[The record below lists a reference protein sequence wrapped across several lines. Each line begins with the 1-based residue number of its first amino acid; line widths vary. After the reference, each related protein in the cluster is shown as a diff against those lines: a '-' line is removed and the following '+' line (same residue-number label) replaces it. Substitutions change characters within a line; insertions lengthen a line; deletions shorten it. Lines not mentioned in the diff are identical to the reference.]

1 MNIKGAYRSLSLTII
16 LYDKIIKGENV
27 AKKENLEQEEDL
39 EIEEDQSEVKEEN
52 PSDSKEESSQDEE
65 EEEETSPEE
74 ESEDDEL
81 AKLKKD
87 LEEKDEENVELK
99 SHIQRLQ
106 ADFDNFRKQGEKQ
119 KQDLIRFANE
129 GLILKF
135 IDIYEDMERA
145 LENSTNEEE
154 LKEGLELIYSKMKN
168 TLEKEGVE
176 EIPAVGE
183 KFDPFKHEA
192 LLTVDSPDH
201 ENNEIVDELMKGYT
215 LKDKVIKYSKVRV
228 CKKAKKEE

>member
-1 MNIKGAYRSLSLTII
+1 M
-16 LYDKIIKGENV
+16 
-27 AKKENLEQEEDL
+27 AKKNKTEKTEEGKIDDEDQLKLQEE
-39 EIEEDQSEVKEEN
+39 KEEN
-52 PSDSKEESSQDEE
+52 PSESKEDSSQDEDDKE
-65 EEEETSPEE
+65 EPSNEDEC
-74 ESEDDEL
+74 EDDKL
-81 AKLKKD
+81 AKLNED
-87 LEEKDEENVELK
+87 LERKDEEIIELK

-119 KQDLIRFANE
+119 KQDLIRYANE
-129 GLILKF
+129 GLIVKF

-154 LKEGLELIYSKMKN
+154 IREGLELIYSKMKN

-228 CKKAKKEE
+228 CKKSKKE

>member
-1 MNIKGAYRSLSLTII
+1 M
-16 LYDKIIKGENV
+16 
-27 AKKENLEQEEDL
+27 AKKNETKKTEE
-39 EIEEDQSEVKEEN
+39 EIDEEDQSKLQDKEES
-52 PSDSKEESSQDEE
+52 PSESKEESSQEEDGEDEPSKE
-65 EEEETSPEE
+65 DED
-74 ESEDDEL
+74 SELD
-81 AKLKKD
+81 KLNKD
-87 LEEKDEENVELK
+87 LERKDEEIIELK

-119 KQDLIRFANE
+119 KQDLIRYANG
-129 GLILKF
+129 GLIVKF
-135 IDIYEDMERA
+135 LDIYEDMERA
-145 LENSTNEEE
+145 LENSSNEEE
-154 LKEGLELIYSKMKN
+154 LREGLELIYSKMKN

-192 LLTVDSPDH
+192 LLTVDSPNH
-201 ENNEIVDELMKGYT
+201 ENNVIVDELMKGYT

>member
-1 MNIKGAYRSLSLTII
+1 M
-16 LYDKIIKGENV
+16 
-27 AKKENLEQEEDL
+27 AKKNETKKTEE
-39 EIEEDQSEVKEEN
+39 EIDDEDQSKLQEDIEES
-52 PSDSKEESSQDEE
+52 PSESKEESSKEEDGEDEPSKE
-65 EEEETSPEE
+65 DED
-74 ESEDDEL
+74 SELD
-81 AKLKKD
+81 KLNKD
-87 LEEKDEENVELK
+87 LERKDEEIIELK

-119 KQDLIRFANE
+119 KQDLIRYANE
-129 GLILKF
+129 GLIVKF
-135 IDIYEDMERA
+135 LDIYEDMERA
-145 LENSTNEEE
+145 LENSSNEEE
-154 LKEGLELIYSKMKN
+154 LRKGLELIYSKMKN

>member
-1 MNIKGAYRSLSLTII
+1 M
-16 LYDKIIKGENV
+16 
-27 AKKENLEQEEDL
+27 AKKEKKEKGEELD
-39 EIEEDQSEVKEEN
+39 IDEEDQSKIQEDENLEKSSEDKE
-52 PSDSKEESSQDEE
+52 DSSKTEDEESEV
-65 EEEETSPEE
+65 E
-74 ESEDDEL
+74 ESEDEIT
-81 AKLKKD
+81 KLNKT
-87 LEEKDEENVELK
+87 LEEKDEEIIELK

-106 ADFDNFRKQGEKQ
+106 ADFDNFRKQNDKQ
-119 KQDLIRFANE
+119 KQDLIRYANE
-129 GLILKF
+129 GLIVKF
-135 IDIYEDMERA
+135 IDVYEDMERA

-154 LKEGLELIYSKMKN
+154 IREGLELIYSKMKN

-228 CKKAKKEE
+228 CKKAKK

>member
-1 MNIKGAYRSLSLTII
+1 M
-16 LYDKIIKGENV
+16 
-27 AKKENLEQEEDL
+27 AKKEKEEKGEDL
-39 EIEEDQSEVKEEN
+39 DIEEKDESKVKDEKEET
-52 PSDSKEESSQDEE
+52 PSESKEESSQEE
-65 EEEETSPEE
+65 EC
-74 ESEDDEL
+74 EDDEL

-87 LEEKDEENVELK
+87 LEEKDEEIIELK

-106 ADFDNFRKQGEKQ
+106 ADFDNFRKQNDKQ
-119 KQDLIRFANE
+119 KQDLIKFANE
-129 GLILKF
+129 GLIVKF
-135 IDIYEDMERA
+135 LDVYEDMERA

-154 LKEGLELIYSKMKN
+154 LREGLELIYSKMKN

-228 CKKAKKEE
+228 CKKAKKE

>member
-1 MNIKGAYRSLSLTII
+1 M
-16 LYDKIIKGENV
+16 
-27 AKKENLEQEEDL
+27 AKKNKTEKSEEEKIDD
-39 EIEEDQSEVKEEN
+39 EDQSKLQEEKEEN
-52 PSDSKEESSQDEE
+52 PSESKEDSSQDEDGKE
-65 EEEETSPEE
+65 EPSKEDEC
-74 ESEDDEL
+74 EDDQL
-81 AKLKKD
+81 AKLNED
-87 LEEKDEENVELK
+87 LERKDEEIIELK
-99 SHIQRLQ
+99 SHLQRLQ

-119 KQDLIRFANE
+119 KQDLIRYANE
-129 GLILKF
+129 GLIVKF

-154 LKEGLELIYSKMKN
+154 IREGLELIYSKMKN

-228 CKKAKKEE
+228 CKKAKKE

>member
-1 MNIKGAYRSLSLTII
+1 M
-16 LYDKIIKGENV
+16 
-27 AKKENLEQEEDL
+27 AKKEKKEKGEDL
-39 EIEEDQSEVKEEN
+39 AIDEDDQSNIQEDEKLEK
-52 PSDSKEESSQDEE
+52 PS
-65 EEEETSPEE
+65 EE
-74 ESEDDEL
+74 ESEDENEEGKDEKSEEEDDEL
-81 AKLKKD
+81 AKLNKN
-87 LEEKDEENVELK
+87 LEEKDEEIIELK

-119 KQDLIRFANE
+119 KQDLIRYANE

-135 IDIYEDMERA
+135 IDVYEDMERA
-145 LENSTNEEE
+145 LENSTNEDE

-228 CKKAKKEE
+228 CKKAKKE

>member
-1 MNIKGAYRSLSLTII
+1 M
-16 LYDKIIKGENV
+16 
-27 AKKENLEQEEDL
+27 AKKNETEKTEEEKID
-39 EIEEDQSEVKEEN
+39 EEDQSKLQEEKEEN
-52 PSDSKEESSQDEE
+52 PSESKEESSQDEDGKE
-65 EEEETSPEE
+65 EPSNEDEC
-74 ESEDDEL
+74 EDDQL
-81 AKLKKD
+81 AKLNED
-87 LEEKDEENVELK
+87 LERKDEEIIELK
-99 SHIQRLQ
+99 SHLQRLQ

-119 KQDLIRFANE
+119 KQDLIRYANE
-129 GLILKF
+129 GLIVKF

-154 LKEGLELIYSKMKN
+154 LREGLELIYSKMKN

-228 CKKAKKEE
+228 CKKAKKE

>member
-1 MNIKGAYRSLSLTII
+1 M
-16 LYDKIIKGENV
+16 
-27 AKKENLEQEEDL
+27 AKKEKKEKGEELD
-39 EIEEDQSEVKEEN
+39 IDEEDQSKIQEDENLEKSSEDKE
-52 PSDSKEESSQDEE
+52 DSSKTEDEESEV
-65 EEEETSPEE
+65 E
-74 ESEDDEL
+74 ESEDEIT
-81 AKLKKD
+81 KLNKT
-87 LEEKDEENVELK
+87 LEEKDEEIIELK

-119 KQDLIRFANE
+119 KQDLIRYANE
-129 GLILKF
+129 GLIVKF
-135 IDIYEDMERA
+135 LDIYEDMERA

-154 LKEGLELIYSKMKN
+154 IREGLELIYSKMKN

-228 CKKAKKEE
+228 CKKAKKDNK

>member
-1 MNIKGAYRSLSLTII
+1 M
-16 LYDKIIKGENV
+16 
-27 AKKENLEQEEDL
+27 AKKEKKEKGEDL
-39 EIEEDQSEVKEEN
+39 AIEDEDQSKVQEDENLENSSDEE
-52 PSDSKEESSQDEE
+52 EESSQEESEDEKSE
-65 EEEETSPEE
+65 DE

-81 AKLKKD
+81 AKLNKD
-87 LEEKDEENVELK
+87 LKEKDEEIIELK

-106 ADFDNFRKQGEKQ
+106 ADFDNFRKQNDKQ
-119 KQDLIRFANE
+119 KQELIRYANE
-129 GLILKF
+129 GLIVKF
-135 IDIYEDMERA
+135 IDVYEDMERA
-145 LENSTNEEE
+145 LENSTNGEEIR
-154 LKEGLELIYSKMKN
+154 EGLELIYSKMKN
-168 TLEKEGVE
+168 TLEKEGVK

-228 CKKAKKEE
+228 CKKAKK

>member
-1 MNIKGAYRSLSLTII
+1 M
-16 LYDKIIKGENV
+16 
-27 AKKENLEQEEDL
+27 AKKNETKKTEE
-39 EIEEDQSEVKEEN
+39 EIDEEDQSKLQEKEES
-52 PSDSKEESSQDEE
+52 PSESKEESSQDEDE
-65 EEEETSPEE
+65 GED
-74 ESEDDEL
+74 SELD
-81 AKLKKD
+81 KLNKD
-87 LEEKDEENVELK
+87 LERKDEEIIELK

-119 KQDLIRFANE
+119 KQDLIRYANE
-129 GLILKF
+129 GLIVKF
-135 IDIYEDMERA
+135 LDIYEDMERA
-145 LENSTNEEE
+145 LENSSNEEE
-154 LKEGLELIYSKMKN
+154 LREGLELIYSKMKN

-192 LLTVDSPDH
+192 LLTVDSPNH

>member
-1 MNIKGAYRSLSLTII
+1 M
-16 LYDKIIKGENV
+16 
-27 AKKENLEQEEDL
+27 AKKEKKEKGEDL
-39 EIEEDQSEVKEEN
+39 DIEEKDESKVKDEKEET
-52 PSDSKEESSQDEE
+52 PSESKEEPSQEDEE
-65 EEEETSPEE
+65 C
-74 ESEDDEL
+74 EDDEL

-87 LEEKDEENVELK
+87 LEEKDEEIIELK

-106 ADFDNFRKQGEKQ
+106 ADFDNFRKQNDKQ
-119 KQDLIRFANE
+119 KQDLIKFANE
-129 GLILKF
+129 GLIVKF
-135 IDIYEDMERA
+135 LDVYEDMERA

-154 LKEGLELIYSKMKN
+154 LREGLELIYSKMKN

-228 CKKAKKEE
+228 CKKAKKE

>member
-1 MNIKGAYRSLSLTII
+1 M
-16 LYDKIIKGENV
+16 
-27 AKKENLEQEEDL
+27 AKKKKDEKTEDL
-39 EIEEDQSEVKEEN
+39 EIDEEDQSKLQEEKLDES
-52 PSDSKEESSQDEE
+52 PSEEESSQEE
-65 EEEETSPEE
+65 KEE
-74 ESEDDEL
+74 ESEDEAEDDEI
-81 AKLKKD
+81 AKLNKS
-87 LEEKDEENVELK
+87 LEEKDEEIIELK

-119 KQDLIRFANE
+119 KQDLIRYANE
-129 GLILKF
+129 GLIVKF

-154 LKEGLELIYSKMKN
+154 LREGLELIYSKMKN

-228 CKKAKKEE
+228 CKKSKKE

>member
-1 MNIKGAYRSLSLTII
+1 M
-16 LYDKIIKGENV
+16 
-27 AKKENLEQEEDL
+27 AKKEKKEKGEDL
-39 EIEEDQSEVKEEN
+39 DIEEKDESKVKDEKEET
-52 PSDSKEESSQDEE
+52 PSESKEESSQEDEE
-65 EEEETSPEE
+65 C
-74 ESEDDEL
+74 EDDEL

-87 LEEKDEENVELK
+87 LEEKDEEIIELK

-106 ADFDNFRKQGEKQ
+106 ADFDNFRKQNDKQ
-119 KQDLIRFANE
+119 KQDLIKFANE
-129 GLILKF
+129 GLIVKF
-135 IDIYEDMERA
+135 LDVYEDMERA
-145 LENSTNEEE
+145 LENATTEEE
-154 LKEGLELIYSKMKN
+154 LREGLELIYSKMKN

-215 LKDKVIKYSKVRV
+215 LKDKVIKYSKVIV
-228 CKKAKKEE
+228 CKKAKKE

>member
-1 MNIKGAYRSLSLTII
+1 M
-16 LYDKIIKGENV
+16 

-39 EIEEDQSEVKEEN
+39 EIEEDQPEVKEEI
-52 PSDSKEESSQDEE
+52 PSGSEEESSQNEDEE
-65 EEEETSPEE
+65 DKDEDKDEEKDKYASESEE

-87 LEEKDEENVELK
+87 LEEKDEENLELK

-145 LENSTNEEE
+145 LLNSTNEEE

-228 CKKAKKEE
+228 CKKAKKKNN

>member
-1 MNIKGAYRSLSLTII
+1 M
-16 LYDKIIKGENV
+16 
-27 AKKENLEQEEDL
+27 AKKEKKEKGEDL
-39 EIEEDQSEVKEEN
+39 AIDEDDQSNIQEDEELEN
-52 PSDSKEESSQDEE
+52 PCEDENEE
-65 EEEETSPEE
+65 EKDEKSED
-74 ESEDDEL
+74 EDDEL
-81 AKLKKD
+81 AKLNKN
-87 LEEKDEENVELK
+87 LEEKDEEIIELK

-119 KQDLIRFANE
+119 KQDLIRYANE

-135 IDIYEDMERA
+135 IDVYEDMERA
-145 LENSTNEEE
+145 LENSTNEDE
-154 LKEGLELIYSKMKN
+154 LKEGVELIYSKMKN

-228 CKKAKKEE
+228 CKKAKKE

>member
-1 MNIKGAYRSLSLTII
+1 M
-16 LYDKIIKGENV
+16 
-27 AKKENLEQEEDL
+27 AKKEKKEKGEDL
-39 EIEEDQSEVKEEN
+39 AIEDEDQSKVQDDKNLEKSSNEE
-52 PSDSKEESSQDEE
+52 EESSQNEESEDEKSE
-65 EEEETSPEE
+65 DE

-81 AKLKKD
+81 AKLNKD
-87 LEEKDEENVELK
+87 LKEKDEEIIELK

-119 KQDLIRFANE
+119 KQDLIRYANE
-129 GLILKF
+129 GLIVKF

-154 LKEGLELIYSKMKN
+154 IREGLELIYSKMKN

-228 CKKAKKEE
+228 CKKAKKE

>member
-1 MNIKGAYRSLSLTII
+1 M
-16 LYDKIIKGENV
+16 
-27 AKKENLEQEEDL
+27 AKKEKKEKGEDL
-39 EIEEDQSEVKEEN
+39 AIEDEDQSKVQDDKNLEKSSNEE
-52 PSDSKEESSQDEE
+52 EESSQNEESEDEKSE
-65 EEEETSPEE
+65 DE

-81 AKLKKD
+81 AKLNKD
-87 LEEKDEENVELK
+87 LKEKDEEIIELK

-106 ADFDNFRKQGEKQ
+106 ADFDNFRKQNDKQ
-119 KQDLIRFANE
+119 KQDLIRYANE
-129 GLILKF
+129 GLIVKF
-135 IDIYEDMERA
+135 IDVYEDMERA

-154 LKEGLELIYSKMKN
+154 IREGLELIYSKMKN

>member
-1 MNIKGAYRSLSLTII
+1 MAKKNK
-16 LYDKIIKGENV
+16 KEKGEDL
-27 AKKENLEQEEDL
+27 AIDED
-39 EIEEDQSEVKEEN
+39 DQSNIQEDEKLEK
-52 PSDSKEESSQDEE
+52 PS
-65 EEEETSPEE
+65 EE
-74 ESEDDEL
+74 ESEDENEEGKDEKSEEEDDEL
-81 AKLKKD
+81 AKLNKN
-87 LEEKDEENVELK
+87 LEEKDEEIIELK

-119 KQDLIRFANE
+119 KQDLIRYANE

-135 IDIYEDMERA
+135 IDVYEDMERA
-145 LENSTNEEE
+145 LENSTNEEDIR
-154 LKEGLELIYSKMKN
+154 EGLELIYSKMKN
-168 TLEKEGVE
+168 TLKKEGVE
-176 EIPAVGE
+176 AIPAEGE

-228 CKKAKKEE
+228 CKKAKK

>member
-1 MNIKGAYRSLSLTII
+1 M
-16 LYDKIIKGENV
+16 
-27 AKKENLEQEEDL
+27 AKKNETEKTEEEKIDD
-39 EIEEDQSEVKEEN
+39 EDQSKLQEEKEEN
-52 PSDSKEESSQDEE
+52 PSESKEDSSQDEDDKE
-65 EEEETSPEE
+65 EPSNEDEC
-74 ESEDDEL
+74 EDDQL
-81 AKLKKD
+81 AKLNED
-87 LEEKDEENVELK
+87 LERKDEEIIELK
-99 SHIQRLQ
+99 SHLQRLQ

-119 KQDLIRFANE
+119 KQDLIRYANE
-129 GLILKF
+129 GLIVKF

-154 LKEGLELIYSKMKN
+154 LREGLELIYSKMKN

-228 CKKAKKEE
+228 CKKAKKE

>member
-1 MNIKGAYRSLSLTII
+1 M
-16 LYDKIIKGENV
+16 
-27 AKKENLEQEEDL
+27 AKKEKKEKGEDL
-39 EIEEDQSEVKEEN
+39 AIDEDDQSNIQEDEELEN
-52 PSDSKEESSQDEE
+52 PCEDENEE
-65 EEEETSPEE
+65 EKDEKSED
-74 ESEDDEL
+74 EDDEL
-81 AKLKKD
+81 AKLNKN
-87 LEEKDEENVELK
+87 LEEKDEEIIELK

-119 KQDLIRFANE
+119 KQDLIRYANE

-135 IDIYEDMERA
+135 IDVYEDMERA
-145 LENSTNEEE
+145 LENSTNEEDIR
-154 LKEGLELIYSKMKN
+154 EGLELIYSKMKN
-168 TLEKEGVE
+168 TLKKEGVE
-176 EIPAVGE
+176 AIPTEGE

-228 CKKAKKEE
+228 CKKAKK

>member
-1 MNIKGAYRSLSLTII
+1 M
-16 LYDKIIKGENV
+16 
-27 AKKENLEQEEDL
+27 AKKEKKEKGEDL
-39 EIEEDQSEVKEEN
+39 AIDEDDQSNIQEDEELEN
-52 PSDSKEESSQDEE
+52 PCEDENEE
-65 EEEETSPEE
+65 EKDEKSED
-74 ESEDDEL
+74 EDDEL
-81 AKLKKD
+81 AKLNKN
-87 LEEKDEENVELK
+87 LEEKDEEIIELK

-106 ADFDNFRKQGEKQ
+106 ADFDNFRKQNDKQ
-119 KQDLIRFANE
+119 KQDLIRYANE
-129 GLILKF
+129 GLIVKF
-135 IDIYEDMERA
+135 LDVYEDMERA

-154 LKEGLELIYSKMKN
+154 IREGLELIYSKMKN
-168 TLEKEGVE
+168 TLDKEGVE

-228 CKKAKKEE
+228 CKKAKK

>member
-1 MNIKGAYRSLSLTII
+1 MANKN
-16 LYDKIIKGENV
+16 GE
-27 AKKENLEQEEDL
+27 
-39 EIEEDQSEVKEEN
+39 EIEEQSEDLSADESTEEI
-52 PSDSKEESSQDEE
+52 
-65 EEEETSPEE
+65 
-74 ESEDDEL
+74 ESEDLSTEEDTESKDSSDDEDSSNDDEDDDEL
-81 AKLKKD
+81 AKLNEN
-87 LEEKDEENVELK
+87 LEKKDEEIAELK

-106 ADFDNFRKQGEKQ
+106 ADFDNFRKQNDKQ

-129 GLILKF
+129 GLIVKF
-135 IDIYEDMERA
+135 LDVYEDMERA
-145 LENSTNEEE
+145 LENSSNEKE
-154 LKEGLELIYSKMKN
+154 LREGLELIYSKMKS

-228 CKKAKKEE
+228 CKKAKKVDEQKDDEDKKEE

>member
-1 MNIKGAYRSLSLTII
+1 M
-16 LYDKIIKGENV
+16 
-27 AKKENLEQEEDL
+27 AKKEKKEKGEDL
-39 EIEEDQSEVKEEN
+39 AIDEDDQSNIQEDEELEN
-52 PSDSKEESSQDEE
+52 PCEDENEE
-65 EEEETSPEE
+65 EKDEKSED
-74 ESEDDEL
+74 EDDEL
-81 AKLKKD
+81 AKLNKN
-87 LEEKDEENVELK
+87 LEEKDEEIIELK

-119 KQDLIRFANE
+119 KQDLIRYANE
-129 GLILKF
+129 GLIVKF

-154 LKEGLELIYSKMKN
+154 IREGLELIYSKMKN

-228 CKKAKKEE
+228 CKKAKKE

>member
-1 MNIKGAYRSLSLTII
+1 M
-16 LYDKIIKGENV
+16 
-27 AKKENLEQEEDL
+27 AKKNKTKSEE
-39 EIEEDQSEVKEEN
+39 EIDEEDQSKLQEKEES
-52 PSDSKEESSQDEE
+52 PSESKEESSQEDEGE
-65 EEEETSPEE
+65 D
-74 ESEDDEL
+74 SELD
-81 AKLKKD
+81 KLNKD
-87 LEEKDEENVELK
+87 LERKDEEIIELK

-119 KQDLIRFANE
+119 KQDLIRYANE
-129 GLILKF
+129 GLIVKF
-135 IDIYEDMERA
+135 LDIYEDMERA
-145 LENSTNEEE
+145 LENSSNEEE
-154 LKEGLELIYSKMKN
+154 LREGLELIYSKMKN

-192 LLTVDSPDH
+192 LLTVDSPNH

>member
-1 MNIKGAYRSLSLTII
+1 M
-16 LYDKIIKGENV
+16 
-27 AKKENLEQEEDL
+27 AKKEKKEKGEDL
-39 EIEEDQSEVKEEN
+39 AIDEDDQSNIQEDEELEN
-52 PSDSKEESSQDEE
+52 PCEDENEE
-65 EEEETSPEE
+65 EKDEKSED
-74 ESEDDEL
+74 EDDEL
-81 AKLKKD
+81 AKLNKN
-87 LEEKDEENVELK
+87 LEEKDEEIIELK

-119 KQDLIRFANE
+119 KQDLIRYANE

-135 IDIYEDMERA
+135 IDVYEDMERA

-154 LKEGLELIYSKMKN
+154 IREGLELIYSKMKN
-168 TLEKEGVE
+168 TLDKEGVE

-228 CKKAKKEE
+228 CKKAKK

>member
-1 MNIKGAYRSLSLTII
+1 M
-16 LYDKIIKGENV
+16 
-27 AKKENLEQEEDL
+27 AKKNETKKTEE
-39 EIEEDQSEVKEEN
+39 EIDEEDQSKLQDKEES
-52 PSDSKEESSQDEE
+52 PSESKEKSSQDEDE
-65 EEEETSPEE
+65 GED
-74 ESEDDEL
+74 SELD
-81 AKLKKD
+81 KLNKD
-87 LEEKDEENVELK
+87 LERKDEEIIELK

-119 KQDLIRFANE
+119 KQDLIRYANE
-129 GLILKF
+129 GLIVKF
-135 IDIYEDMERA
+135 LDIYEDMERA

-154 LKEGLELIYSKMKN
+154 LREGLELIYSKMKN

>member
-1 MNIKGAYRSLSLTII
+1 MIKVKNIKGAYRSLSLSLL
-16 LYDKIIKGENV
+16 LYDKFIKGENV
-27 AKKENLEQEEDL
+27 AKKEKEEKEDL
-39 EIEEDQSEVKEEN
+39 KIEEKDQSKVQEDEN
-52 PSDSKEESSQDEE
+52 PSESEDESSQDGEDE
-65 EEEETSPEE
+65 C
-74 ESEDDEL
+74 EDDEL

-87 LEEKDEENVELK
+87 LAEKDEEIIELK

-119 KQDLIRFANE
+119 KQDLIRYANE
-129 GLILKF
+129 GLIVKF
-135 IDIYEDMERA
+135 LDIYEDMERA
-145 LENSTNEEE
+145 LENSSNEEE
-154 LKEGLELIYSKMKN
+154 LREGLELIYSKMKN

>member
-1 MNIKGAYRSLSLTII
+1 M
-16 LYDKIIKGENV
+16 
-27 AKKENLEQEEDL
+27 AKKNKTKSEE
-39 EIEEDQSEVKEEN
+39 EIDEEDQSKLQEKEES
-52 PSDSKEESSQDEE
+52 PSESKEESSQEDEGE
-65 EEEETSPEE
+65 D
-74 ESEDDEL
+74 SELD
-81 AKLKKD
+81 KLNKD
-87 LEEKDEENVELK
+87 LERKDEEIIELK

-119 KQDLIRFANE
+119 KQDLIRYANE
-129 GLILKF
+129 GLIVKF
-135 IDIYEDMERA
+135 LDIYEDMERA
-145 LENSTNEEE
+145 LENSSNEEE
-154 LKEGLELIYSKMKN
+154 LREGLKLIYSKMKN

-192 LLTVDSPDH
+192 LLTVDSPNH

>member
-1 MNIKGAYRSLSLTII
+1 M
-16 LYDKIIKGENV
+16 
-27 AKKENLEQEEDL
+27 AKKNKTKSEE
-39 EIEEDQSEVKEEN
+39 EIDEEDQSKLQE
-52 PSDSKEESSQDEE
+52 KEESPSESKDESSQEDEGE
-65 EEEETSPEE
+65 D
-74 ESEDDEL
+74 SELD
-81 AKLKKD
+81 KLNKD
-87 LEEKDEENVELK
+87 LERKDEEIIELK

-119 KQDLIRFANE
+119 KQDLIRYANE
-129 GLILKF
+129 GLIVKF
-135 IDIYEDMERA
+135 LDIYEDMERA
-145 LENSTNEEE
+145 LENSSNEEE
-154 LKEGLELIYSKMKN
+154 LREGLELIYSKMKN

-192 LLTVDSPDH
+192 LLTVDSPNH

>member
-1 MNIKGAYRSLSLTII
+1 M
-16 LYDKIIKGENV
+16 
-27 AKKENLEQEEDL
+27 AKKEKKEKGEDL
-39 EIEEDQSEVKEEN
+39 AIEDEDQSKVQEDGNLENSSDEE
-52 PSDSKEESSQDEE
+52 EESSQEE
-65 EEEETSPEE
+65 SEDGKSEDE

-81 AKLKKD
+81 AKLNKD
-87 LEEKDEENVELK
+87 LKEKDEEIIELK

-106 ADFDNFRKQGEKQ
+106 ADFDNFRKQNDKQ
-119 KQDLIRFANE
+119 KQELIRYANE
-129 GLILKF
+129 GLIVKF
-135 IDIYEDMERA
+135 IDVYEDMERA
-145 LENSTNEEE
+145 LENSTNGEEIR
-154 LKEGLELIYSKMKN
+154 EGLELIYSKMKN
-168 TLEKEGVE
+168 TLEKEGVK

-228 CKKAKKEE
+228 CKKAKKDNK

>member
-1 MNIKGAYRSLSLTII
+1 M
-16 LYDKIIKGENV
+16 
-27 AKKENLEQEEDL
+27 AKKEKKEKGEDL
-39 EIEEDQSEVKEEN
+39 AIEDEDQSKVQEDENLEKSSDEE
-52 PSDSKEESSQDEE
+52 KESSQEESEDEKSE
-65 EEEETSPEE
+65 DE

-81 AKLKKD
+81 AKLNKD
-87 LEEKDEENVELK
+87 LKEKDEEIIELK

-106 ADFDNFRKQGEKQ
+106 ADFDNFRKQNDKQ
-119 KQDLIRFANE
+119 KQELIRYANE
-129 GLILKF
+129 GLIVKF
-135 IDIYEDMERA
+135 IDVYEDMERA
-145 LENSTNEEE
+145 LENSTNGEEIR
-154 LKEGLELIYSKMKN
+154 EGLELIYSKMKN
-168 TLEKEGVE
+168 TLEKEGVK

-228 CKKAKKEE
+228 CKKAKKE

>member
-1 MNIKGAYRSLSLTII
+1 M
-16 LYDKIIKGENV
+16 
-27 AKKENLEQEEDL
+27 AKKEKKEKGEELD
-39 EIEEDQSEVKEEN
+39 IDEEDQSKIQEDENLEKSSEDKE
-52 PSDSKEESSQDEE
+52 DSSKTEDEESEV
-65 EEEETSPEE
+65 E
-74 ESEDDEL
+74 ESEDEIT
-81 AKLKKD
+81 KLNKT
-87 LEEKDEENVELK
+87 LEEKDEEIIELK

-106 ADFDNFRKQGEKQ
+106 ADFDNFRKQNDKQ
-119 KQDLIRFANE
+119 KQDLIRYANE
-129 GLILKF
+129 GLIVKF
-135 IDIYEDMERA
+135 IDVYEDMERA

-154 LKEGLELIYSKMKN
+154 IREGLELIYSKMKN

-228 CKKAKKEE
+228 CKKAKKDNK

>member
-1 MNIKGAYRSLSLTII
+1 M
-16 LYDKIIKGENV
+16 
-27 AKKENLEQEEDL
+27 AKKEKKEKGEDL
-39 EIEEDQSEVKEEN
+39 DIEEKDESKVKDEKEET
-52 PSDSKEESSQDEE
+52 PSESKEESSQEDEE
-65 EEEETSPEE
+65 CEDEEDEEC
-74 ESEDDEL
+74 EDDEL

-87 LEEKDEENVELK
+87 LEEKDEEIIELK

-106 ADFDNFRKQGEKQ
+106 ADFDNFRKQNDKQ
-119 KQDLIRFANE
+119 KQDLIKFANE
-129 GLILKF
+129 GLIVKF
-135 IDIYEDMERA
+135 LDVYEDMERA

-154 LKEGLELIYSKMKN
+154 LREGLELIYSKMKN

-228 CKKAKKEE
+228 CKKAKKE